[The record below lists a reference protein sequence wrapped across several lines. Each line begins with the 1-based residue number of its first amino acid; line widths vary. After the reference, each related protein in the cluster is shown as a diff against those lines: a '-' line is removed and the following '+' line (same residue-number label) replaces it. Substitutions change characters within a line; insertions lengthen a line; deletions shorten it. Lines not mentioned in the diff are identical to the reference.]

1 MFATGDGDAG
11 FVMFMIWMPLSL
23 KAVTRAYVKESKVTV
38 VMAREPF
45 SIG

>member
-1 MFATGDGDAG
+1 
-11 FVMFMIWMPLSL
+11 MIWVPLSS
-23 KAVTRAYVKESKVTV
+23 KAATSAYVKESKVTV